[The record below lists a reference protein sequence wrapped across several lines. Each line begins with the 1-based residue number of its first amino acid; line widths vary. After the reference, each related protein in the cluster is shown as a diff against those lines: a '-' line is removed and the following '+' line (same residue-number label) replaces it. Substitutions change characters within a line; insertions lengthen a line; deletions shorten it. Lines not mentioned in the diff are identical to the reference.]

1 MQSSARWIAILT
13 LPFLISTLALAGDP
27 AKPAAG
33 TQEASATD
41 SAGTAPAPPA
51 AAPAAQARESSSS
64 MRGADTPGGELF
76 FGYSYLRLNTTTG
89 VFVPVPHTVD
99 ENFDFIPG
107 GAASLQ
113 GNVNNWFGLKGEFG
127 GYSLRDVPNVDG
139 RVYTYLF
146 GPVFS
151 MHRHKFTFFA
161 HALVGGARLTED
173 VPTPFVST
181 TTFFARGKGHQNSF
195 AGDGGL
201 GLDWNV
207 GRHVAIRLFQGDYLY
222 TQFKDFHNDQQNNV
236 RGSAGLVFRFAFPPS
251 APPIH
256 HPPTATCSANPT
268 TIQAESGGTVTVR
281 AEAVSPDN
289 LPLTYSWAATGG
301 TVDGTGPEVRWNPG
315 ASAPG
320 TYTIRAKVDDSKGG
334 TVDCTAD
341 VQVTAKPIQPPTM
354 SCAASSTSVPVGQR
368 VGITATAS
376 DPQGLPL
383 TYTWQT
389 SGGQVVGSG
398 AQVQLDTTGVAA
410 GHYTVNG
417 HVDNGKG
424 GTADC
429 KVDIDVQI
437 PVEQKQLEEKLSLHS
452 VFFPTAQPTALNPN
466 GGLLPSQQRT
476 LLTAAS
482 DFKKYL
488 AFKPEAH
495 LILTGHADPR
505 GKPEYNQA
513 LSERR
518 VARVKAFLIEQG
530 VPADHI
536 ETQGL
541 GEEQPLSAETIT
553 KLAAEDETLTPDQR
567 TRIAKNAKAVALAQN
582 RRVDLTLSTTGQTS
596 TRKYPFNAEDVLNL
610 INPRGPA
617 GAAPAK
623 KPAPRR
629 RRPAPAPKPQ

>member
-1 MQSSARWIAILT
+1 MQSSARWIAILA
-13 LPFLISTLALAGDP
+13 LPFLISTLAFAGDS
-27 AKPAAG
+27 AKPAASP
-33 TQEASATD
+33 QEASATD

-51 AAPAAQARESSSS
+51 AAPAAQAKESSSG
-64 MRGADTPGGELF
+64 MRGPDTPGGELF

-89 VFVPVPHTVD
+89 VFVPVPRTVD

-127 GYSLRDVPNVDG
+127 GYSLRDVRNVDG

-151 MHRHKFTFFA
+151 LRRHKFTFFV
-161 HALVGGARLTED
+161 HTLVGGARITED
-173 VPTPFVST
+173 VPVPFVST
-181 TTFFARGKGHQNSF
+181 TTFFARGKFHQNSF

-222 TQFKDFHNDQQNNV
+222 TQFNDFHNDQQNNV
-236 RGSAGLVFRFAFPPS
+236 RGSAGLVFHFAYPAA
-251 APPIH
+251 APPAH
-256 HPPTATCSANPT
+256 HPPTATCTANPT
-268 TIQAESGGTVTVR
+268 SVQEGSGATVAVR
-281 AEAVSPDN
+281 ADAASPDN
-289 LPLTYSWAATGG
+289 LPLTYTWSPTGG
-301 TVDGTGPEVRWNPG
+301 TVDGTGPEVHWNLG
-315 ASAPG
+315 TAAPG
-320 TYTIRAKVDDSKGG
+320 TYTLTARVDDSKGG
-334 TVDCTAD
+334 TVSCSAV
-341 VQVTAKPIQPPTM
+341 VQVTPKPILPPTL
-354 SCAASSTSVPVGQR
+354 SCAAASTSVPVGQR
-368 VGITATAS
+368 VAITATAS
-376 DPQGLPL
+376 DPQNLPL
-383 TYTWQT
+383 TYTWQS

-398 AQVQLDTTGVAA
+398 AQVQFDTTGIAA
-410 GHYTVNG
+410 GHYTING

-437 PVEQKQLEEKLSLHS
+437 PVEQKQLEEKLTLHS
-452 VFFPTAQPTALNPN
+452 VFFPTAQPTVQNPN

-488 AFKPEAH
+488 TFKPEAH

-518 VARVKAFLIEQG
+518 VARVKAFLVEQG

-541 GEEQPLSAETIT
+541 GEEQPLSAEMIA

-567 TRIAKNAKAVALAQN
+567 TRITKNAKAVALAQN

-610 INPRGPA
+610 ISPRGPA
-617 GAAPAK
+617 GAAPAR

-629 RRPAPAPKPQ
+629 KRPAPAPTPR